1 MFVMVGVWRETSVR
15 APVRVRM
22 EETLSKAAVS
32 ITLTSLTDCL
42 AFGVGCISPFRSV
55 RFFCAYAGES
65 ILLRCVR
72 VVMMISCMRD
82 DRTMQACARVYKKN
96 YNSVDE

>member
-1 MFVMVGVWRETSVR
+1 MVGVWRETSVR
-15 APVRVRM
+15 ASVRVRM

-65 ILLRCVR
+65 MVVCVGY
-72 VVMMISCMRD
+72 VMMMTSCLRD
-82 DRTMQACARVYKKN
+82 DATIQSCARVCIGVVVY
-96 YNSVDE
+96 SSID